1 MNVEAHRTTDI
12 FQTLK
17 PEWNELLRRSYADDI
32 FLTWEWQ
39 STWWEAYT
47 PADQPTVLVC
57 RDDSGGLMG
66 IAPLFEADGVYRIIG
81 GADVTDYLD
90 LIVDSANAGAVLH
103 ALTAYIIEHQMALDL
118 LNIPAGSPTLTDFA
132 ACLQSHG
139 AAVQINEH
147 EVCPL
152 IELPDKWDGYLAMLD
167 KKQRHELRRKLRR
180 AIGGE
185 EEVAWYTLD
194 TTHDLEDAIQRFV
207 ALMAASDPEKAAFLE
222 DEQHVAFFKR
232 FVRLAMANGWLQL
245 NFLTVDGN
253 DAAAYLNFDYNGRI
267 LVYNSGLAL
276 DDYSHLSPGIVLL
289 AHNIKYAI
297 ENGYRIFDFLRGD
310 EVYKYHMGGKDSVIY
325 RLTTDS

>member
-1 MNVEAHRTTDI
+1 MNIEAHRTIDI

-17 PEWNELLRRSYADDI
+17 PEWNDLLRRSYADDI

-39 STWWEAYT
+39 STWWDAYA
-47 PADQPTVLVC
+47 PADAPTVLVC
-57 RDDSGGLMG
+57 RDDSGQLMG
-66 IAPLFEADGVYRIIG
+66 IAPLFDVDGVYRIIG
-81 GADVTDYLD
+81 GEDVTDYLD
-90 LIVDSANAGAVLH
+90 LIVDATKSGAVLQ
-103 ALTAYIIEHQMALDL
+103 AIVQYIGEQKMALDL

-132 ACLQSHG
+132 DCLRSNG
-139 AAVQINEH
+139 AAVQVSEH

-152 IELPDKWDGYLAMLD
+152 IELPDKWDGYLTLLD
-167 KKQRHELRRKLRR
+167 KKQRHEVRRKLRR

-185 EEVAWYTLD
+185 EDITWYTLD
-194 TTHDLEDAIQRFV
+194 ETHDLEDALARFMV
-207 ALMAASDPEKAAFLE
+207 LMAASDPEKADFLK
-222 DEQHVAFFKR
+222 DEQHVTFFKR

-245 NFLTVDGN
+245 NFLTVDGD

-297 ENGYRIFDFLRGD
+297 ENGYKVFDFLRGD
-310 EVYKYHMGGKDSVIY
+310 EVYKYHMGGKDTVIY